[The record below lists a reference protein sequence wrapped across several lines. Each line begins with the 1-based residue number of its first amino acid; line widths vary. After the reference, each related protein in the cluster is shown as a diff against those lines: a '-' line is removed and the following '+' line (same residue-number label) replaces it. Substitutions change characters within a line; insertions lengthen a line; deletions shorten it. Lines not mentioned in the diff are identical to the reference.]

1 MSALSVPDVGL
12 VRDDL
17 KALSIALAR
26 CGWEVRAL
34 DIDLVAGR
42 LVAQLH
48 RYDGRWLHVAA
59 DDLGRASVERWHRTA
74 IVRRCYGVGPQTD
87 GWDDQ
92 FLGRTRCEG
101 PRAAMRALCAYVADN
116 PSPGFARLEA
126 PEVRA
131 AFAPVMR

>member
-1 MSALSVPDVGL
+1 VVHERRGDVA
-12 VRDDL
+12 RDDL

-26 CGWEVRAL
+26 CGWEIRVL

-59 DDLGRASVERWHRTA
+59 DDIGRASVERWHRSAVVT
-74 IVRRCYGVGPQTD
+74 RYRGGPQCD
-87 GWDDQ
+87 GHEDQ

-101 PRAAMRALCAYVADN
+101 PRQAMRVLCAYVADN
-116 PSPGFARLEA
+116 PAPGFAQLSA
-126 PEVRA
+126 PEVRTV
-131 AFAPVMR
+131 FAPVMK